1 MTRTKT
7 GSSRN
12 DARTTLAVPGNR
24 LRFSHVTVRPESILM
39 SYRQFRVM
47 AAPILSIKER
57 LSGRSI
63 YLIGMMG
70 SGKTSTGRPLAK
82 RLGYG
87 FVDAD
92 AVIEQVAGCTIP
104 EIFQRDGEEGFRLIE
119 SQVLNA
125 ISQRHSLVVATGG
138 GVVTKPEN
146 WGQLHSGIV
155 VWLDVDQAKL
165 IERLRNDST
174 QRPLLQQ
181 PDPEAALENLLQ
193 QRRPLYGEA
202 DLTVVI
208 NDETPDD
215 VADGILQ
222 LLPTLIQDPTQQRE
236 R

>member
-1 MTRTKT
+1 MTDPI
-7 GSSRN
+7 SS
-12 DARTTLAVPGNR
+12 L
-24 LRFSHVTVRPESILM
+24 
-39 SYRQFRVM
+39 
-47 AAPILSIKER
+47 KER
-57 LSGRSI
+57 LGGRSI

-104 EIFQRDGEEGFRLIE
+104 EIFERDGEDGFRSIE

-155 VWLDVDQAKL
+155 VWLDVVPDQL
-165 IERLRNDST
+165 LQRLKADST
-174 QRPLLQQ
+174 VRPLLQTA
-181 PDPEAALENLLQ
+181 DPEAALNALLNE
-193 QRRPLYGEA
+193 RSPLYAEA

-208 NDETPDD
+208 NDETPDV

-222 LLPTLIQDPTQQRE
+222 LLPSLLKDPTQR
-236 R
+236 RTD

>member
-1 MTRTKT
+1 
-7 GSSRN
+7 
-12 DARTTLAVPGNR
+12 
-24 LRFSHVTVRPESILM
+24 
-39 SYRQFRVM
+39 M
-47 AAPILSIKER
+47 ADPIISLKER

-70 SGKTSTGRPLAK
+70 SGKTSTGRTLAK

-104 EIFQRDGEEGFRLIE
+104 EIFERDGEAGFRSIE

-155 VWLDVDQAKL
+155 VWLDVNRAQL
-165 IERLRNDST
+165 IERLRDDST
-174 QRPLLQQ
+174 QRPLLLH
-181 PDPEAALENLLQ
+181 PNPEEALDTLLQ
-193 QRRPLYGEA
+193 ERRPLYGEA

-208 NDETPDD
+208 KDESPDA

-222 LLPTLIQDPTQQRE
+222 LLPTLIKDPTEQRE

>member
-1 MTRTKT
+1 MT
-7 GSSRN
+7 GLN
-12 DARTTLAVPGNR
+12 
-24 LRFSHVTVRPESILM
+24 
-39 SYRQFRVM
+39 
-47 AAPILSIKER
+47 LSLKQR

-104 EIFQRDGEEGFRLIE
+104 DIFERDGEDGFRSIE

-138 GVVTKPEN
+138 GVVTQQEN
-146 WGQLHSGIV
+146 WGLLHSGIV
-155 VWLDVDQAKL
+155 IWLDVVPEQL
-165 IERLRNDST
+165 MQRLKADST
-174 QRPLLQQ
+174 VRPLLQTDD
-181 PDPEAALENLLQ
+181 PDAALNALLNR
-193 QRRPLYGEA
+193 RRPLYAEA

-208 NDETPDD
+208 DQETPDA

-222 LLPTLIQDPTQQRE
+222 LLPSLLKDPTQR
-236 R
+236 RTD